1 MQIVSGRNVPPRRAT
16 GGGEASP
23 LLRLA
28 RRIREEQGPE
38 QTRAFLEA
46 MRPFAAPNELK
57 KIGEGFG
64 IEFDPSPYSPPVR
77 YEQPPSPRKSNG
89 SGQLDMLKTLM
100 QLKSAMQSG
109 GVDPVKLLS
118 LFDGK

>member
-1 MQIVSGRNVPPRRAT
+1 MQTVSGRNVPPRRAA

-23 LLRLA
+23 LLLLA

-57 KIGEGFG
+57 RIGEGFG
-64 IEFDPSPYSPPVR
+64 IEFDPAPYTPPVR
-77 YEQPPSPRKSNG
+77 YEQPAPKRPNG
-89 SGQLDMLKTLM
+89 SGQLDMLRTFM
-100 QLKSAMQSG
+100 QLRTAMQSG
-109 GVDPVKLLS
+109 GMDPVKLLS